1 MACFKK
7 LFPAAENLKRVKEEY
22 TRFSTCTGEFND
34 YDSIYDRWILDPL
47 NWWVNYGQSTPLLQG
62 LAIKFVNQL
71 ASSSCCERNWS
82 TYNFIHSMKRNQ
94 LAPERAED
102 LVFVHNNLR
111 LMSRR
116 TESYKTGANRI
127 WDVGG
132 DGFESFSGVGIF
144 RSC

>member
-1 MACFKK
+1 MRMSCFKK
-7 LFPAAENLKRVKEEY
+7 LFPAGEDLKRVKEEY

-71 ASSSCCERNWS
+71 ASSSCCERYWS
-82 TYNFIHSMKRNQ
+82 AYNFIHSMKRKQ

-116 TESYKTGANRI
+116 IQCYKSGATRML
-127 WDVGG
+127 DVGG
-132 DGFESFSGVGIF
+132 DGF
-144 RSC
+144 